1 MEKLEVD
8 DQFKL
13 PYGLGFDKLIK
24 KRTDMVDRDKL
35 QNNRV
40 MDELVEKLGYMD
52 YRDALACN
60 KYLIDVKRHGD
71 YHQQARAKILTVA
84 LSRYNAQRRQQIEQ
98 KALAKSPV
106 DKDEA
111 KLKVIMDEDPEMA
124 KLYREAYGDIKAD
137 KEADYNEALRIHD
150 KYAYQVEGKHRVEGS
165 KFDLSQEK
173 KTLEEEMMTTE
184 LSDEELD
191 LIYKRYKMMKWDN
204 SDALRDLNEEAAEL
218 FSQYNSGVA
227 KNEDESEIRGPLEL
241 ENAIGL
247 LVNKKQNREKLDIR
261 VESYMAQLRLMD
273 SLSKLDPMQVYNR
286 NDPNFRD

>member
-98 KALAKSPV
+98 KALAKSPS

-137 KEADYNEALRIHD
+137 KEADYNEALRIHE

-173 KTLEEEMMTTE
+173 KTPVE
-184 LSDEELD
+184 
-191 LIYKRYKMMKWDN
+191 I
-204 SDALRDLNEEAAEL
+204 AAMETHEVPIERTVAKVA
-218 FSQYNSGVA
+218 SGASRKAQVRRIAPGTDSHSRRTPPRPPDTASGVA
-227 KNEDESEIRGPLEL
+227 PDFIR
-241 ENAIGL
+241 A
-247 LVNKKQNREKLDIR
+247 
-261 VESYMAQLRLMD
+261 AQA
-273 SLSKLDPMQVYNR
+273 
-286 NDPNFRD
+286 